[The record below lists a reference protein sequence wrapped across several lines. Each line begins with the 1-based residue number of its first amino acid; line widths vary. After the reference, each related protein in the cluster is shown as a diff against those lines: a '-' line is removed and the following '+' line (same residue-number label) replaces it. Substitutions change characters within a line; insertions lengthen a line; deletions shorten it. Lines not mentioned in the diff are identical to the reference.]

1 MLKII
6 TVMLC
11 GLCAGAVGAEDLGQ
25 LSANPYGPDSTA
37 NPYSPA
43 GSPYS
48 STSVKNP
55 YGTYGS
61 PYSNQSATNPYATD
75 APKLYDSQG
84 EYRGKLSTN
93 PYDPESV
100 SNPYGHYGSPYSSES
115 INNPYGAGSKY
126 RSDSPTNPYGSGWT
140 IKSGDDSPLTEPS
153 YTPSVP
159 GYSPPSHTPPI
170 PSYSRPSSSG
180 YQAPSYGTRPTA
192 ADPWNVLGDPAGDE
206 SSEGTTDRE

>member
-25 LSANPYGPDSTA
+25 LSANPYGPNSTA

-55 YGTYGS
+55 YGQYGS
-61 PYSNQSATNPYATD
+61 PYSPKSATNPYATD
-75 APKLYDSQG
+75 APKLYDAQG
-84 EYRGKLSTN
+84 EYRGKLSAN
-93 PYDPESV
+93 PYDPDSV
-100 SNPYGHYGSPYSSES
+100 SNPYGRYGSPYSSES
-115 INNPYGAGSKY
+115 INNTYGAGNPY
-126 RSDSPTNPYGSGWT
+126 DSDSPTNPYGTGWT
-140 IKSGDDSPLTEPS
+140 IKSGDDSPPKPPS

-159 GYSPPSHTPPI
+159 AVAQPKRSICETATSASAWCHMQRVNTL
-170 PSYSRPSSSG
+170 
-180 YQAPSYGTRPTA
+180 A
-192 ADPWNVLGDPAGDE
+192 ADPWEVLTDPEGDQD
-206 SSEGTTDRE
+206 SVDD